1 MTLKD
6 LSQLYYLN
14 REIEMLIKRLRTL
27 ESETAPASP
36 SLSGMPRS
44 KSNNSS
50 RVENEALKI
59 IELRNILDERKK
71 RLEVEKLRLENY
83 INTIPDSLTRQIF
96 VYRFVNGLPWEQVAA
111 CIGGNN
117 TADSVKKCC
126 YRYLSKQKS
135 SNK

>member
-14 REIEMLIKRLRTL
+14 REIDQLVKRLRTL
-27 ESETAPASP
+27 ESETSPASP

-44 KSNNSS
+44 KGYNNS
-50 RVENEALKI
+50 RVEDDALNV
-59 IELRNILDERKK
+59 IELRNILDKRRK
-71 RLEVEKLRLENY
+71 RLEFEKLRLENY
-83 INTIPDSLTRQIF
+83 ISTIPDSLTRQIF

-126 YRYLSKQKS
+126 YRYLNKQKV
-135 SNK
+135 KQ